1 MLSSR
6 SSAMPTTEQL
16 VIDLP
21 PEIADIVRSRMAS
34 GRYANASA
42 VVEQALIDT
51 ILPPMDAIETDEWIR
66 TEGVRRYDAMRADP
80 SRALSIEEAFSG
92 LDTEE

>member
-1 MLSSR
+1 
-6 SSAMPTTEQL
+6 MPSTEQL

-21 PEIADIVRSRMAS
+21 TDIADLVRSRMAS
-34 GRYANASA
+34 GKYANESA
-42 VVEQALIDT
+42 VIEEALIET
-51 ILPPMDAIETDEWIR
+51 ILPPIQADEMEEWLR

-80 SRALSIEEAFSG
+80 SIAISIEEAFAG

>member
-1 MLSSR
+1 
-6 SSAMPTTEQL
+6 MPTTEQL

-21 PEIADIVRSRMAS
+21 TDIADLVRSRMAS
-34 GRYANASA
+34 GKYTNESA
-42 VVEQALIDT
+42 VIEEALIDT
-51 ILPPMDAIETDEWIR
+51 ILPPIQADDLDEWIR

-80 SRALSIEEAFSG
+80 SRAISIEEAFAG

>member
-1 MLSSR
+1 
-6 SSAMPTTEQL
+6 MPTTEQL

-21 PEIADIVRSRMAS
+21 SDVAELVRSRMAT
-34 GRYANASA
+34 GKYANESA
-42 VVEQALIDT
+42 VIEEALIDT
-51 ILPPMDAIETDEWIR
+51 ILPTMQAVDLDEWIR

-80 SRALSIEEAFSG
+80 SRAVSIEEAFAG